1 MEKNGVVSL
10 WIGKVINAE
19 ELDRLLTIS
28 YSDEG
33 DYIRSI
39 FAEYFKIIRYDDD
52 LKEAEYYENK
62 VDNFYQLLEDFSYD
76 YNVISEFKKVTEELP
91 ENINVAILLY
101 DFEYNGK
108 VVQATIQSNY
118 LQFVGSIKYK

>member
-52 LKEAEYYENK
+52 LREAEYYENK

>member
-1 MEKNGVVSL
+1 MEKNGIVSL
-10 WIGKVINAE
+10 WIGTVINAE
-19 ELDRLLTIS
+19 ELDRLLTTS

-39 FAEYFKIIRYDDD
+39 FAEYFKIIRYDED
-52 LKEAEYYENK
+52 LREAEYYENK
-62 VDNFYQLLEDFSYD
+62 VDNFYQLLEGFSYD
-76 YNVISEFKKVTEELP
+76 YKVISEFKKVTEELP